1 VPEKKRAKPVFYL
14 TYLSISSFCS
24 KVMNNSVFESISVT
38 TAPHA
43 AVQIA
48 GQVRGMIRSGEL
60 QPGSKI
66 PATEDLAAIC
76 GSTISTVQRAL
87 AALTQEGL
95 LVRQRRS
102 GTFVRGRA
110 LKLNSIGIYFPC
122 DPWSIEEYASKRVLV
137 SALKELGA
145 ARDIKISYWI
155 DPRPSQSQGEPWSE
169 LVSAIQTS
177 QIDGLIVPLADWP
190 HLNWLDKL
198 QIPHV
203 FSATAPLP
211 RAFAAD
217 YSQLVKLSLQA
228 AVDQGARSIGIISPL
243 GAEAKHPDGS
253 PHPDQE
259 FFLEFIHEAHAK
271 GLAVKNEWVFTG
283 KDDEGSRDQ
292 KMWGYRR
299 MHELWAQP
307 THPETLLV
315 YPDTSAEGAV
325 MALLELGVRVPRD
338 LKLVLGKN
346 EEIPLFCPMP
356 AEFIVLSLRAVAK
369 DLIDAVEAQFYGRPH
384 AKKPFG
390 FRRQGSPTVQNK
402 Q

>member
-1 VPEKKRAKPVFYL
+1 
-14 TYLSISSFCS
+14 
-24 KVMNNSVFESISVT
+24 MNKSAFDSISVT
-38 TAPHA
+38 TAPHPS
-43 AVQIA
+43 VQIA
-48 GQVRGMIRSGEL
+48 GQIREMIRSGEL
-60 QPGSKI
+60 QPGSKL
-66 PATEDLAAIC
+66 PATESLAGIC
-76 GSTISTVQRAL
+76 DSTISTVQRAL
-87 AALTQEGL
+87 SALTHEGL

-122 DPWSIEEYASKRVLV
+122 DPWSIEEYSSKRAIVA
-137 SALKELGA
+137 ALKELGA
-145 ARDIKISYWI
+145 ARDIRMSHWI
-155 DPRPSQSQGEPWSE
+155 DPRPIEAQGEPWSE

-198 QIPHV
+198 QVPRV
-203 FSATAPLP
+203 FAATAPLP
-211 RAFAAD
+211 RAFAMD

-253 PHPDQE
+253 PHPEQE

-292 KMWGYRR
+292 KMWAYRR

-307 THPETLLV
+307 THPEALV
-315 YPDTSAEGAV
+315 VFPDTSAEGAV

-390 FRRQGSPTVQNK
+390 FRRQGSPVQQKK

>member
-1 VPEKKRAKPVFYL
+1 
-14 TYLSISSFCS
+14 
-24 KVMNNSVFESISVT
+24 MNIPAFESISVT
-38 TAPHA
+38 TSPHP

-48 GQVRGMIRSGEL
+48 GQIRDLIRSGEL
-60 QPGSKI
+60 QPGSRL
-66 PATEDLAAIC
+66 PATEKLAGLC
-76 GSTISTVQRAL
+76 SSNISTVQRAL
-87 AALTQEGL
+87 SALTQEGL
-95 LVRQRRS
+95 LVRQRGS

-122 DPWSIEEYASKRVLV
+122 DPWSTEEYASKRAVV
-137 SALKELGA
+137 AALKELGA
-145 ARDIKISYWI
+145 ARDIKMSHWI
-155 DPRPSQSQGEPWSE
+155 DPRPIQAQREPWSE

-198 QIPHV
+198 QVPRV
-203 FSATAPLP
+203 FAATAPLP
-211 RAFAAD
+211 RAFAMD

-292 KMWGYRR
+292 KMWGYHR

-307 THPETLLV
+307 THPEALV
-315 YPDTSAEGAV
+315 VFPDTSAEGAV

-338 LKLVLGKN
+338 IKLVLGKN

-384 AKKPFG
+384 AKKPFS
-390 FRRQGSPTVQNK
+390 FRRQGSPAQQKK